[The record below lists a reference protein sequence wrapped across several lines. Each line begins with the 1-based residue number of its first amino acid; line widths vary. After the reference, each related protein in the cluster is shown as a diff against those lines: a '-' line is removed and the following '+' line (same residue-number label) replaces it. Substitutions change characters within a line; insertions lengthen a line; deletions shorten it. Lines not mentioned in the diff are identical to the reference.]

1 MFTGGCSLQELHY
14 LLWLIARELRTF
26 INREIILGENTT
38 VCRADI
44 MRYEIVYKYG
54 GVYSDIDS
62 LSVKPLG
69 QIFRHSFVSIT
80 SDKPP
85 YYIQN
90 CIFGFPRGSNFLFN
104 VLASVKIHQKQIVV
118 LGVSGIPYKY
128 GPIFFTSV
136 FVSGLIRG
144 VHVAINIYQV
154 NVHIYKI

>member
-1 MFTGGCSLQELHY
+1 M
-14 LLWLIARELRTF
+14 
-26 INREIILGENTT
+26 
-38 VCRADI
+38 

-90 CIFGFPRGSNFLFN
+90 CIFGFARHSNFLFN

-118 LGVSGIPYKY
+118 LSVSGIPYKY

-136 FVSGLIRG
+136 FVSRNIPLF
-144 VHVAINIYQV
+144 HLAISICQV
-154 NVHIYKI
+154 SDHTTLYLTPVLCEGGI